1 MDQSHYVSPGERS
14 TPPGG
19 GPEENPSYIRA
30 ALSSQGLLTLAFGF
44 ALGLTL
50 VIIYFVIKLPFFPD
64 QISRLLPALAEN
76 GLTTA
81 LYYFLSGFTFGTIV
95 AGLYNLL
102 VVKRL
107 NLFGLEDSQ
116 H

>member
-1 MDQSHYVSPGERS
+1 MDQSQYVSPGERT

-19 GPEENPSYIRA
+19 GPEENPNYTRTIV
-30 ALSSQGLLTLAFGF
+30 SSQGLLTLAFGF

-50 VIIYFVIKLPFFPD
+50 VVIYLLFKLPLFPED
-64 QISRLLPALAEN
+64 ILRLFPALSEN
-76 GLTTA
+76 SLISL
-81 LYYFLSGFTFGTIV
+81 LYYFLSGFVVGSIT

-107 NLFGLEDSQ
+107 NLFGLEN
-116 H
+116 